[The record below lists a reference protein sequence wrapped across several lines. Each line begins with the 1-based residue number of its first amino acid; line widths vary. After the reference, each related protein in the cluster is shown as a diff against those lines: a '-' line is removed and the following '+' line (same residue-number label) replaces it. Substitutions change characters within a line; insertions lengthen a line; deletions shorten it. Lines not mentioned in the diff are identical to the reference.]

1 VATSEKKH
9 ERKKCQI
16 QKDVQTNSKQ
26 QEGRSR
32 FRDDKGKPDQE
43 KVASSEK
50 DVEKEKC
57 QGQRTQEIMQSTAV
71 TTRRSDF
78 LPIGSPFSL

>member
-9 ERKKCQI
+9 ERKKCQN

-32 FRDDKGKPDQE
+32 FRDDKGKQDQD
-43 KVASSEK
+43 KVASVEK
-50 DVEKEKC
+50 DVR
-57 QGQRTQEIMQSTAV
+57 GNV
-71 TTRRSDF
+71 
-78 LPIGSPFSL
+78 